1 MSFYKFGAAVMKVI
15 TAMLY
20 KTKYEGFENLTGEKG
35 FILACNHVTAYD
47 PVFLALAALKADK
60 QLFYMAK
67 EELFKIP
74 VAGLVIRGLGAFP
87 VKRGKGDTSAIDKA
101 AEIVQGG
108 KVLGIF
114 PEGTRSKT
122 GEPMKAKSGVALI
135 ASKTNADIVP
145 AAVIIEN
152 RKLRFRSR
160 VTVRIGEKIP
170 YSELNLNGDEIS
182 PSSLKNASKLVMEKI
197 TDLWQAGV

>member
-1 MSFYKFGAAVMKVI
+1 MSFYKFGVAVMKVI
-15 TAMLY
+15 TAILY
-20 KTKYEGFENLTGEKG
+20 KTKYEGIENLENTQGC
-35 FILACNHVTAYD
+35 ILACNHVTAYD
-47 PVFLALAALKADK
+47 PVFLGIAAMKAEK

-101 AEIVQGG
+101 TEIVQGG

-135 ASKTNADIVP
+135 ASKTGADIVP

-152 RKLRFRSR
+152 RRLRFRSR

-170 YSELNLNGDEIS
+170 YSSLNLNGDEIS

-197 TDLWQAGV
+197 TELWQAGV